1 MAGEAAHPWGMPC
14 GEAGGQEM
22 GRILLF
28 SSSPACSTH
37 KRLIAGHAKLAAYL
51 TGAVPGRGRA
61 EGTAPHLA
69 RAGITA
75 KIFAEKSAAPPQGK
89 PGPGAQPDP
98 GLQTEGGGEQGNAQG
113 CRELSTS
120 TLSPCSQ
127 ALPSTFTQHHQA
139 QPRLPGLDR
148 WVGEATGTRDPV
160 RGGVP
165 APEVGEPSPPQ
176 WAAMGCWRGPST
188 MLACLLL
195 LRPLPSPACPAACRC
210 SPGEADCSGHA
221 LREVPQ
227 SLSTNT
233 STLWLGYN
241 FITVLGPQ
249 SFPPLPRLLV
259 LSLPHNRLQLI
270 HNQALVGLGAL
281 QELDLSNNYLTVLT
295 PETFLPLTSLATLN
309 LGSNRLGELEP
320 RVLRVLPQ
328 LRALFL
334 QDNPWV
340 CSCGIL
346 PLWRWLSHNREKV
359 QEKTLLLCRVPEQ
372 LNNYPIMAFGNE
384 SFSQCQETSLSA
396 KHYVAFLI
404 IGPFSFMASI
414 FFCTFMGSII
424 VIYHNLSRESHFWRR
439 PRICRGY

>member
-1 MAGEAAHPWGMPC
+1 MSQ
-14 GEAGGQEM
+14 AGGSPWAEDTGPCVKAHSCTPSRGSQRFECIICYSSYDLC
-22 GRILLF
+22 GRLPRRLYCGHTF
-28 SSSPACSTH
+28 CQDCL
-37 KRLIAGHAKLAAYL
+37 KRLDTVANEQRWIPCPQCRQNTPMPRGGVATLDLDLATFL
-51 TGAVPGRGRA
+51 AVKADKEHPRVA
-61 EGTAPHLA
+61 
-69 RAGITA
+69 
-75 KIFAEKSAAPPQGK
+75 S
-89 PGPGAQPDP
+89 
-98 GLQTEGGGEQGNAQG
+98 
-113 CRELSTS
+113 
-120 TLSPCSQ
+120 SQ